1 MNAKHSITAAA
12 CAVLIAG
19 LVITGCAPGATAAG
33 TTNGAGNTANGTTAN
48 GTTANGTTARTT
60 TTGSTVNG
68 YIVGGLYK
76 RPIRG
81 TCYVWPYV
89 GTLRSVIPDLQT
101 AIASTDSFGYG
112 SSEAIS
118 ANMAVYTA
126 MDGLAGDLHTLTR
139 QWGTTIFDD
148 VVTPGQTGDP
158 VRMNSAVSSAESLA
172 NQISLLCYIE
182 P

>member
-1 MNAKHSITAAA
+1 MNAKHSNITAAA
-12 CAVLIAG
+12 VAALIAG
-19 LVITGCAPGATAAG
+19 LVITGCAPSATAAG
-33 TTNGAGNTANGTTAN
+33 TTNGAGS
-48 GTTANGTTARTT
+48 TANGTTARTT

-89 GTLRSVIPDLQT
+89 GTLRSVIPNLQG
-101 AIASTDSFGYG
+101 AIAATNSFGYG

-158 VRMNSAVSSAESLA
+158 VRMNSAVGSAESLA